1 MHETIGAYNEQVRN
15 RVRVLCIVAV
25 STPSLDLGFIICK
38 QRRRKSW
45 QAVCSWRGRV
55 RNEWRVFR
63 RHGGIAGVP
72 RRRLKNP
79 ALFEV
84 LANPFSLSDGFV
96 GPDQPADN
104 AIYEDDAIGQWVAP
118 FIMAAINT
126 KNIHR
131 RTRWVMLMARISN
144 MMK

>member
-1 MHETIGAYNEQVRN
+1 MNGEFSGGTAASLGATM
-15 RVRVLCIVAV
+15 A
-25 STPSLDLGFIICK
+25 SL
-38 QRRRKSW
+38 
-45 QAVCSWRGRV
+45 
-55 RNEWRVFR
+55 E
-63 RHGGIAGVP
+63 
-72 RRRLKNP
+72 KNP

-104 AIYEDDAIGQWVAP
+104 AIYEDALIGQWVAP

-131 RTRWVMLMARISN
+131 SN
-144 MMK
+144 ALLGHAYGHGFPI